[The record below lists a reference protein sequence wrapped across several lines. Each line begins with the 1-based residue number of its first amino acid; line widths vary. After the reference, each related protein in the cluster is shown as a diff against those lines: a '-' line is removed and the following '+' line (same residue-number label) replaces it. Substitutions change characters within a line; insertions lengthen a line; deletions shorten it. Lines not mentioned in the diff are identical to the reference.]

1 MRISS
6 FASSV
11 LFALVCAPGCV
22 DPGGPGG
29 TEGEGEGEQGPV
41 EPTLAEARASAVGRA
56 LDRVR
61 VEVGGTDL
69 QNDASG
75 IAVSFKDGAG
85 RDVVFF
91 DSDFDGRPDSP
102 NAVLGFDSIESG
114 GDGAFTAVVT
124 IHETPAVPDGL
135 GTIVLSIVDAAGN
148 RSAEQ
153 AVPVVLPPIV
163 AEGGACDV
171 QFIAS
176 RCDEGL
182 GCKGEPAVCA
192 PPEAPVVSRAAWLLP
207 DDPELAGPRLAVEG
221 IDADQDVILLTLEF
235 LDETGAPVTLDLD
248 GDGVDEAATFD
259 LAVVDEDGT
268 SAFTASHE
276 MGLLLHDTVKRMAV
290 TPRDALGLTGERT
303 EVGLTTAPR
312 RQVGQTCSTVGFD
325 VCAGDALCAE
335 NTAGTT
341 TCQARSTIRNAVCGD
356 APVLV
361 VRRGET
367 ASIVGET
374 SLTSA
379 FELPEDCAPNSPV
392 GRPDAVVILDV
403 EDDLA
408 SLTVSTDSPA
418 TTFDTVVSVLPTCTA
433 AMTDALVCADDG
445 ENTVASV
452 ATLSAMARGTYAVVI
467 DSFRPEGGRFSLVI
481 TAE

>member
-148 RSAEQ
+148 RSA
-153 AVPVVLPPIV
+153 
-163 AEGGACDV
+163 
-171 QFIAS
+171 
-176 RCDEGL
+176 EGL